1 MNTKLLTKIEE
12 KQIKKVPEIRSGDT
26 VRVHQKIKEGNKER
40 IQIFEGVVIRLKG
53 GGIRQSFLVRKISF
67 GVGVEKNFL
76 IQSPNIAKIEVK
88 KRAKVRQAYLGYL
101 RNLTGKSARLKDK
114 QFDSLAVNVEEEKIG
129 EAPVPASTEEL
140 ALKEEAAA
148 EKEDRAGTETSEE
161 SEQVAEETEIEH
173 GVEEAETDVESK
185 QAKEGELAEK
195 QEEEIEQEKTEE

>member
-12 KQIKKVPEIRSGDT
+12 KQIKKVPEIRPGDT

-114 QFDSLAVNVEEEKIG
+114 QFDSLTVNIEDNPSAHSTEAQGGEQSRTTNAQDADKSAEKPAKEAKVE
-129 EAPVPASTEEL
+129 PASTDPSQGGEP
-140 ALKEEAAA
+140 
-148 EKEDRAGTETSEE
+148 KEDEDDRPMA
-161 SEQVAEETEIEH
+161 
-173 GVEEAETDVESK
+173 DL
-185 QAKEGELAEK
+185 EL
-195 QEEEIEQEKTEE
+195 

>member
-1 MNTKLLTKIEE
+1 MNTKLLNKIEE
-12 KQIKKVPEIRSGDT
+12 KQIKKVPEMRPGDT

-40 IQIFEGVVIRLKG
+40 VQIFEGVVIRLKG

-114 QFDSLAVNVEEEKIG
+114 QFDSLAVNIKDEPIE
-129 EAPVPASTEEL
+129 EAPVPTSTEEL
-140 ALKEEAAA
+140 AEAEEATA
-148 EKEDRAGTETSEE
+148 EKEDREGTETAEE
-161 SEQVAEETEIEH
+161 SKQVAEEVEIEH
-173 GVEEAETDVESK
+173 GEEEARTDVESK
-185 QAKEGELAEK
+185 QADEGELAEK
-195 QEEEIEQEKTEE
+195 QVEEIT